1 MSSAKTGVWDAAS
14 WRVYKRLLAYSG
26 RYWPIGLIA
35 LVGMIA
41 DGGGLA
47 LFTNLLRPMIDD
59 LFAKKDA
66 YLIFWMPIW
75 IMGIF
80 FVRSCGTFVSDYGI
94 SHIGRHV
101 VQSAQHDVFGAYLKL
116 PASFFG
122 SEPSGQQVSR
132 ITYTSE
138 QVASAATD
146 ALKVAVTDGFT
157 VIFMLIVMLHNS
169 AYLALSLL
177 VMVPAIGLI
186 ATVVSRRYRHISR
199 RIQGSMGSVTGT
211 VEESVGAHREVRIYG
226 GQTHEADRF
235 DLITRNTRRL
245 NLKIAATN
253 AASSSTI
260 QLVAA
265 LALAVLVFLGTRPA
279 VLSQMS
285 PGVFFAVLTAM
296 GAMMPSLRRLTTVQ
310 ANIQRG
316 LSAAEDLFEVIDLPP
331 ETDKGTLELARTRG
345 DLRFVGVELVYPRNK
360 LMALRGVDLYCAPG
374 TVTALVGR
382 SGSGKSSLVSLLPR
396 FYAPTTGHIVL
407 DNQDYESYTLLSL
420 RKQIAWVGQSV
431 MLFDDTVANNI
442 AYGELAGAS
451 EADIVAAAEAANAM
465 EFISRMPQG
474 LQTQIGQSGNMLSGG
489 QRQRIAIARAI
500 LKNAPILVLDEA
512 TSALDTESERLIQ
525 QALQRLMKDRTTVVI
540 AHRLSTIEHADQ
552 IAVMDQGR
560 IVERGTHAELIA
572 LGGHYAALHRMQFHD
587 QTVDQSSGQAGESVS
602 QPAGI

>member
-1 MSSAKTGVWDAAS
+1 MSDQKSGVWDAES
-14 WRVYKRLLAYSG
+14 WRIYKRLLGYSA

-35 LVGMIA
+35 LVGMLV

-47 LFTNLLRPMIDD
+47 LFTGLLKPMIDD

-94 SHIGRHV
+94 SYIGRHV
-101 VQSAQHDVFGAYLKL
+101 VQTMQHDVFVAYLKL
-116 PASFFG
+116 PAAFFG

-138 QVASAATD
+138 QVASASTD

-157 VIFMLIVMLHNS
+157 VIAMLFVMLHDS
-169 AYLALSLL
+169 AYLTLSLL
-177 VMVPAIGLI
+177 VMVPAIALV
-186 ATVVSRRYRHISR
+186 ATVVSRRYRQISR
-199 RIQGSMGSVTGT
+199 RIQGGMGSVTGT

-226 GQTHEADRF
+226 GQTYEASRF
-235 DLITRNTRRL
+235 DQITQHTRRL

-265 LALAVLVFLGTRPA
+265 IALAVLVFLGTRPQ
-279 VLSQMS
+279 VLNEMS

-296 GAMMPSLRRLTTVQ
+296 GAMMPSLKRLTGVQ

-316 LSAAEDLFEVIDLPP
+316 LSAAEDLFEVIDLSP
-331 ETDKGTLELARTRG
+331 EIDQGDRALTRTQG
-345 DLRFVGVELVYPRNK
+345 DLRFDAVSLVYPRNDFE
-360 LMALRGVDLYCAPG
+360 ALRGVDLYCAPG

-407 DNQDYESYTLLSL
+407 DGQDYESYTLASL
-420 RKQIAWVGQSV
+420 RRQIAWVGQSV

-451 EADIVAAAEAANAM
+451 EADIIAAAEAANAM
-465 EFISRMPQG
+465 EFIARMPQG
-474 LQTQIGQSGNMLSGG
+474 LHTQIGQSGNMLSGG

-525 QALQRLMKDRTTVVI
+525 QALQRLMRDRTTLVI
-540 AHRLSTIEHADQ
+540 AHRLSTIEGADQ

-560 IVERGTHAELIA
+560 IVERGTHVELIA
-572 LGGHYAALHRMQFHD
+572 LNGHYAALHRMQFHD
-587 QTVDQSSGQAGESVS
+587 HSNVQVGN
-602 QPAGI
+602 

>member
-1 MSSAKTGVWDAAS
+1 MSDQKAGAWDGES
-14 WRVYKRLLAYSG
+14 WHVYKRLLGYSA

-35 LVGMIA
+35 LIGMLL
-41 DGGGLA
+41 DGGGIA

-94 SHIGRHV
+94 SYIGRHV
-101 VQSAQHDVFGAYLKL
+101 VQTMQHDVFVAYLKL
-116 PASFFG
+116 PAGFFG

-138 QVASAATD
+138 QVASASTD

-157 VIFMLIVMLHNS
+157 VIAMLYVMLHNS
-169 AYLALSLL
+169 AYLTLSLL
-177 VMVPAIGLI
+177 VMVPAIALV
-186 ATVVSRRYRHISR
+186 ATVVSRRYRQISR
-199 RIQGSMGSVTGT
+199 RIQGGMGSVTGT

-226 GQTHEADRF
+226 GQAYEAARF
-235 DLITRNTRRL
+235 DQITQHTRRL

-265 LALAVLVFLGTRPA
+265 TALAVLVFLGTRPQ
-279 VLSQMS
+279 VLSEMS

-296 GAMMPSLRRLTTVQ
+296 GAMMPSLKRLTGVQ

-331 ETDKGTLELARTRG
+331 EMDQGTRELTRTQG
-345 DLRFVGVELVYPRNK
+345 DLRFDSVRLVYPRNDFE
-360 LMALRGVDLYCAPG
+360 ALRGVDLHCAPG

-396 FYAPTTGHIVL
+396 FHAPTSGHIVL
-407 DNQDYESYTLLSL
+407 DGQDYESYTLTSL
-420 RKQIAWVGQSV
+420 RRQIAWVGQSV

-451 EADIVAAAEAANAM
+451 EADIIAAAEAANAM
-465 EFISRMPQG
+465 EFIARMPQG
-474 LQTQIGQSGNMLSGG
+474 LHTQIGQSGNMLSGG

-525 QALQRLMKDRTTVVI
+525 QALQRLMRDRTTLVI
-540 AHRLSTIEHADQ
+540 AHRLSTIEGADQ

-560 IVERGTHAELIA
+560 IIERGTHAELIA
-572 LGGHYAALHRMQFHD
+572 LNGQYAALHRMQFHD
-587 QTVDQSSGQAGESVS
+587 QVNE
-602 QPAGI
+602 